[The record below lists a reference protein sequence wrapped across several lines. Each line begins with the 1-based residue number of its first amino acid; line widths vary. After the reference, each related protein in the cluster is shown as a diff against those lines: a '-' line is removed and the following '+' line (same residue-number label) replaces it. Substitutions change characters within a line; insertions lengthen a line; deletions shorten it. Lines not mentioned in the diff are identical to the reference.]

1 MKGWDRTALDV
12 ACDEVRHS
20 QRGIRAAS
28 LELVLLASAEW
39 AEPGWSPIKGQNG
52 VLLCLISRS
61 PWKRLPQVEQVPLVL
76 PGFSTPTSSR
86 LVLETSPTM
95 DGGLSQTLSCLWGM

>member
-1 MKGWDRTALDV
+1 MKGWDGTALDV

-39 AEPGWSPIKGQNG
+39 AEPKWSPMKGQYG
-52 VLLCLISRS
+52 GLLCLISRS
-61 PWKRLPQVEQVPLVL
+61 PWKRLPQVGQVPLVL
-76 PGFSTPTSSR
+76 PGFSIPTFSR
-86 LVLETSPTM
+86 PVLETSPTV
-95 DGGLSQTLSCLWGM
+95 DGGLSQTLLCLWGM